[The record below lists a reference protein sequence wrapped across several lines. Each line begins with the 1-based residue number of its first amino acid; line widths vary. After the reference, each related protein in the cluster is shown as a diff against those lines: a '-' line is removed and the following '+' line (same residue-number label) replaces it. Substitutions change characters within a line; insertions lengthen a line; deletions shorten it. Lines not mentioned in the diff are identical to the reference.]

1 MTSFTSSRT
10 AVASRASDIEER
22 VRDLLARMTLDQKIG
37 QMTQPERVNV
47 SPEEV
52 KRYHIGSVLSGGGSC
67 PGDNRP
73 ADWVAMNDA
82 YWTASM
88 EEDEDHL
95 AIPILYGVDAIH
107 GNANV
112 LGATIFPHNIG
123 LGAAGDPELIE
134 RIGRVTAREVLAAGV
149 DWTFAPTLAVARD
162 VRWGRTYESYSGD
175 AGVVSRYA
183 GRIVRGLQGTG
194 VVGVVGVKGVGD
206 GGGMWDGEGAGDGQG
221 RQGIAG
227 FAGLGPEGVLACAK
241 HWVGDGGT
249 RGGVD
254 QGDTVLDEEELRRV
268 HMAPY
273 VAALEAGALTVMVSL
288 SSWNGEKC
296 HSHRYLI
303 QDVLKEEMGFRGFV
317 ISDWNGVDPLAD
329 DYGEAAAMAVNA
341 GIDMVMVPETWK
353 AFIGALRER
362 VEQGD
367 VPVERIDDAVGRIL
381 RVKFA
386 CGLFERGRPWGR
398 RGANGSSF
406 GSPEHREV
414 AREAV
419 RKSLVLLK
427 NEGGVLPLDKG
438 GRILVTGRGAHDR
451 GRLCGGFTVE
461 WQGVLGND
469 RIEGGTSVWEG
480 IKAVA
485 PGAVLEGVGGVSGV
499 GEGQGVGGAEGV
511 DGVGRGD
518 GGSEE
523 EGDFDAAVV
532 VIGERPY
539 AEGLGD
545 IREESPVRPGTNH
558 LPAGPGVLKPYGDT
572 LELAVL
578 HPEDLRTIRALS
590 ERGIPVVAVLVSGRP
605 LVVDEKL
612 AASAGFVV
620 AWLPGSEGVGW
631 RTCCLGTLS
640 SWGGCRWG
648 GWGGVVEF
656 GGKCCSL

>member
-1 MTSFTSSRT
+1 MNGFTSYGQ
-10 AVASRASDIEER
+10 AVAEKAPDIEER
-22 VRDLLARMTLDQKIG
+22 VRELLARMTLDQKIG
-37 QMTQPERVNV
+37 QMTQPERMHV
-47 SPEEV
+47 SPAEV

-88 EEDEDHL
+88 EEDDDHL
-95 AIPILYGVDAIH
+95 AIPVLYGVDAIH

-123 LGAAGDPELIE
+123 LGAARDPELIE
-134 RIGRVTAREVLAAGV
+134 RIGRITAREVRAAGV
-149 DWTFAPTLAVARD
+149 DWTFAPTLAVAQD
-162 VRWGRTYESYSGD
+162 PRWGRTYESYSED
-175 AGVVSRYA
+175 PGVVGEYA
-183 GRIVRGLQGTG
+183 ARIVRGLQGGG
-194 VVGVVGVKGVGD
+194 VV
-206 GGGMWDGEGAGDGQG
+206 
-221 RQGIAG
+221 
-227 FAGLGPEGVLACAK
+227 ACAK

-249 RGGVD
+249 RDGVD
-254 QGDTVLDEEELRRV
+254 QGDTVVDEEELRRV
-268 HMAPY
+268 HIAPY
-273 VAALEAGALTVMVSL
+273 ASALEAGALTVMVSL

-296 HSHRYLI
+296 HAHRYLI
-303 QDVLKEEMGFRGFV
+303 QDVLKGEMGFRGFV
-317 ISDWNGVDPLAD
+317 VSDWNGLDPLAE
-329 DYGEAAAMAVNA
+329 DYGDAVALAVNA
-341 GIDMVMVPETWK
+341 GIDMVMVPETWR
-353 AFIGALRER
+353 AFIGGLRER
-362 VEQGD
+362 VERGD
-367 VPVERIDDAVGRIL
+367 VAVERIDDAVGRIL
-381 RVKFA
+381 RVKFVS
-386 CGLFERGRPWGR
+386 GLFERGRPWGR

-406 GSPEHREV
+406 GSREHREV

-438 GRILVTGRGAHDR
+438 ARILVTGRGAHDR

-485 PGAVLEGVGGVSGV
+485 PGAVLGGVGESGGEVEGVGGTQ
-499 GEGQGVGGAEGV
+499 GEGEEGDVREV
-511 DGVGRGD
+511 DGVR
-518 GGSEE
+518 EV
-523 EGDFDAAVV
+523 EGDFDVAVV

-558 LPAGPGVLKPYGDT
+558 LPAGAGALKPYGDT
-572 LELAVL
+572 LELAAL
-578 HPEDLRTIRALS
+578 HPEDLATIRGLA

-605 LVVDEKL
+605 LVVDEEL

-620 AWLPGSEGVGW
+620 AWLPGSEGGGVADVLFGDFDFVGRLSVGW
-631 RTCCLGTLS
+631 V
-640 SWGGCRWG
+640 GGG
-648 GWGGVVEF
+648 GGG
-656 GGKCCSL
+656 GGGAVPGWLRGSNEVRIVTTTVQI